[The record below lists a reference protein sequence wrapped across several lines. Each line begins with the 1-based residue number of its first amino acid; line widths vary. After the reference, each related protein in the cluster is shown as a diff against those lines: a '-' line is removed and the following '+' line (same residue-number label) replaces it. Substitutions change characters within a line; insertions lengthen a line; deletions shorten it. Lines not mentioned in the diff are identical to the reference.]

1 MRLVL
6 RVATILI
13 ACLLSTLP
21 SAAQPL
27 PRTILV
33 LHQSIPYTEFF
44 GKLFASFQSTLK
56 AGSKIPITIYSES
69 LGHRYF
75 KGADYDSLIYEFIKE
90 KYRSRPLSAIVA
102 DGFDALQFAVSL
114 RAELENPALPIVFSG
129 INGGSVAELP
139 PNVTGTTVRARSRHV
154 HTTARALVPGLRRIA
169 IVGDPLE
176 EQPYRRHY
184 KNELGT
190 IDKDVE
196 IIDLT
201 GLPMNELRGRVG
213 TLPDDA
219 AIFFTTLS
227 GSRDGAHYEPNDAL
241 ALV

>member
-56 AGSKIPITIYSES
+56 SGSKIPITIYSES
-69 LGHRYF
+69 LGHRHF
-75 KGADYDSLIYEFIKE
+75 KGADYDSLVYDFIKE

-114 RAELENPALPIVFSG
+114 RAELDNPSLPIVFSG
-129 INGGSVAELP
+129 IDHSSTAELP
-139 PNVTGTTVRARSRHV
+139 PNVTGSAARTATRHV
-154 HTTARALVPGLRRIA
+154 LIAAKALVPGLRRIA
-169 IVGDPLE
+169 VVGDPLE
-176 EQPYRRHY
+176 EQPFRRHR
-184 KNELGT
+184 KKELLA
-190 IDKDVE
+190 IAKDVE
-196 IIDLT
+196 LIDLP
-201 GLPMNELRGRVG
+201 GLRMNELLGGVAS
-213 TLPDDA
+213 LPDA
-219 AIFFTTLS
+219 AEFSYTTFS
-227 GSRDGAHYEPNDAL
+227 ADGDGHHYERIEPFR
-241 ALV
+241 LV